1 MVSALGIGWPSQS
14 FQNRDAP
21 AISKALRLP
30 IRAQN
35 KTTDALTTVKV
46 EMRGSG
52 LWSVMAAR
60 TSVENRKIF
69 SE

>member
-1 MVSALGIGWPSQS
+1 MVSALHGGCPSQL
-14 FQNRDAP
+14 FQKREGA

-35 KTTDALTTVKV
+35 KTRTEWRTQTV

-52 LWSVMAAR
+52 LRSEMPAM
-60 TSVENRKIF
+60 TSVERRKTF